1 MPAASAHSPLDIS
14 HSSFDKP
21 LLEARGLVK
30 KFPGVTAL
38 RAVAFDLRPGEIH
51 ALCGENGAGKSTLIK
66 LLAGIHPHGSYEGE
80 LRVDD
85 HAVAFHSIRDAEA
98 AGIAVITQEFALID
112 ELSVAENIFLG
123 RAPRCGPLGLRVDWL
138 EMHRRAAVLLA
149 DFGLAIPPELPVHEL
164 GIGQKQLIE
173 IVRAI
178 DKQSR
183 ILVLDE
189 PTAALSEHDVAVLL
203 EHLRRL
209 RAQGTACIYISHKL
223 DEVFALAD
231 RITVLRDGASI
242 VTLATRDTTIP
253 AIIKHMVGREISDLF
268 PRRPVAASA
277 SEPIFSVRH
286 PVAASASKPIISV
299 RRPVAASAREP
310 IFSVRALTAAPAKN
324 TPPFLR
330 DITFELHPGEVLG
343 FGGLMGA
350 GRTELLMHLFGAWGH
365 RVSGEVTLRGQPF
378 PAPTPRDA
386 ITRGLVLVSEDR
398 KRFGLISPQPIG
410 FNLSL
415 SSLSR
420 FTRTPPL
427 SRGPRDGLY
436 TRQLA
441 LIDAPAEHDA
451 NQHFY
456 TSLRIKAPDQHARV
470 GGLSGGNQQKVVL
483 GKALMTE
490 PAVVLLDE
498 PTRGIDVGAKLEV
511 YELINRLTAEG
522 KAVILVS
529 SELPEL
535 MGMSDRIIMLTAGRI
550 GGEFARAD
558 FAQEKLLAAAM
569 GRGAAQRGE

>member
-1 MPAASAHSPLDIS
+1 MPAASAHSSLDIS

-21 LLEARGLVK
+21 LLEARGLTK

-80 LRVDD
+80 LRVND
-85 HAVAFHSIRDAEA
+85 HAVAFHSIREAEA
-98 AGIAVITQEFALID
+98 AGIAVITQELALIA

-123 RAPRCGPLGLRVDWL
+123 RAPRCGPRGLRVDWL

-149 DFGLAIPPELPVHEL
+149 DFGLPIAPETPVHEL
-164 GIGQKQLIE
+164 GIGQKQLVE
-173 IVRAI
+173 IIRAI

-183 ILVLDE
+183 VLVLDE
-189 PTAALSEHDVAVLL
+189 PTAALSEHEVAVLL

-242 VTLATRDTTIP
+242 VTLPTRDTTIP

-277 SEPIFSVRH
+277 S
-286 PVAASASKPIISV
+286 KPIL
-299 RRPVAASAREP
+299 
-310 IFSVRALTAAPAKN
+310 SVRALTAAPAKN

-330 DITFELHPGEVLG
+330 DISFELHPGEVLG

-378 PAPTPRDA
+378 PAPTPRQA
-386 ITRGLVLVSEDR
+386 ISRGLVLVSEDR
-398 KRFGLISPQPIG
+398 KRYGLILPQPIG

-415 SSLSR
+415 SSLAR

-427 SRGPRDGLY
+427 KRGPQDGLY
-436 TRQLA
+436 ARQLA

-451 NQHFY
+451 NQHFF
-456 TSLRIKAPDQHARV
+456 TSLRIKAPDQHTRV

-511 YELINRLTAEG
+511 YELINQLTTEG
-522 KAVILVS
+522 KAVIVVS

-535 MGMSDRIIMLTAGRI
+535 MGMSDRIIMLNAGRI
-550 GGEFARAD
+550 GGAFARAD

>member
-21 LLEARGLVK
+21 LLEARGLTK

-149 DFGLAIPPELPVHEL
+149 DFGLAIAPETPVYEL

-277 SEPIFSVRH
+277 SEPIFSVR
-286 PVAASASKPIISV
+286 
-299 RRPVAASAREP
+299 
-310 IFSVRALTAAPAKN
+310 ALTAAPAKN

-398 KRFGLISPQPIG
+398 KRYGLILPQPIG

-415 SSLSR
+415 SSLAR

-427 SRGPRDGLY
+427 KRGPQDGLY
-436 TRQLA
+436 TRHLA
-441 LIDAPAEHDA
+441 LIDAPAEHEA
-451 NQHFY
+451 NQHFF
-456 TSLRIKAPDQHARV
+456 TSLRLKAPDQHARV

-490 PAVVLLDE
+490 PTVVLLDE